1 MQVKSLTFTFPQLPE
16 MTWPKEAFRRAIEL
30 IENTYHRIF
39 GCWHTDM
46 SRPFTIDQQT
56 YRMCLNC
63 GAHRAFD
70 TEQWKMIGPY
80 YVRRPSTKAIYR
92 PALTPVRLPAPTV
105 TITEQTPA
113 NRRNLRRAA

>member
-16 MTWPKEAFRRAIEL
+16 ITWPKETFRRAIEL

-70 TEQWKMIGPY
+70 TRQWKMVGPY

-92 PALTPVRLPAPTV
+92 PALTAVRSPAVTTVDQLPAD
-105 TITEQTPA
+105 
-113 NRRNLRRAA
+113 RRHLRRAA